1 MMYETIKFKM
11 IEDNPKIESLFS
23 QSRSDIDSII
33 GMMKASQIAAQQNP
47 NAPHP
52 STLKQK
58 KKKK

>member
-33 GMMKASQIAAQQNP
+33 GMMKASQVTGQKNP
-47 NAPHP
+47 NAPQP
-52 STLKQK
+52 ASLKQK
-58 KKKK
+58 KKK